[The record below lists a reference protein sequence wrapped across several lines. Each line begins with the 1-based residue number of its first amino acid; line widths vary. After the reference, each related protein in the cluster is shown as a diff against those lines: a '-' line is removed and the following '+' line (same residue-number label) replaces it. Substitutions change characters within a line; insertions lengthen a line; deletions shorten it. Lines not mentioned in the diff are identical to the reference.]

1 MKKIGL
7 KNKLEGDE
15 LDLSMLNLTEIPVSE
30 IASLPKATKIDL
42 SSNQIVSLPPEFAT
56 KLPYITRLELGS
68 NKLRSLPDN
77 IDELKNLRHLD
88 LYNNQLTDLPVS
100 LCQLRNLRWL
110 DLKGNPLNS
119 GLKKAA
125 GDCLNQ
131 KECELAARRVLAYLK
146 RFHIQMENEKLERLK
161 KEKEKEAARQRAE
174 EEQIAKK
181 RAERKAAKEKRKEE
195 HKAFMESQ
203 KHQSNGSAAAEQKYV
218 AMPKTTVTASKNK
231 KNKSKKGGSWL
242 GWFNMIL
249 FFCLLGATGYGL
261 YVYTEGNLSLD
272 GLKAAYPRIADNAQ
286 VLANLTVEAFQPD
299 NLKETVQTVF
309 QVVKETSITAWAKL
323 EEYTGDLS
331 MYTGPVVAA
340 MAKAWVWT
348 QEITISIYNWLVE
361 NIDWNAII
369 GALNAAWRF
378 LYDQWMVVCEE
389 LSKNKTF
396 MSVVEAIKGYSVIVW
411 ENLLYIWAA
420 LCHQLSVAIEYIQE
434 EGPGILASVK
444 NQATSTLDSAKQ
456 SIEGLMK

>member
-15 LDLSMLNLTEIPVSE
+15 LDLSMLNLTEVPVSE

-42 SSNQIVSLPPEFAT
+42 SSNQIVSLPQDFAPR
-56 KLPYITRLELGS
+56 LAHITRLELGS

-77 IDELKNLRHLD
+77 IDQLTNLRHLD
-88 LYNNQLTDLPVS
+88 LYNNQLTDLPVG

-131 KECELAARRVLAYLK
+131 KECELAARRVVAYLK
-146 RFHIQMENEKLERLK
+146 RFHIQMENEKLERVK

-174 EEQIAKK
+174 EEQQAKK
-181 RAERKAAKEKRKEE
+181 RAERKAAKEKRKQE

-203 KHQSNGSAAAEQKYV
+203 KHQANGSAAAEQKYV
-218 AMPKTTVTASKNK
+218 AMPKAAPSVSKNK

-242 GWFNMIL
+242 GWLNVLL
-249 FFCLLGATGYGL
+249 FLCLVGATGYGL
-261 YVYTEGNLSLD
+261 YVYTDGDLSPD
-272 GLKAAYPRIADNAQ
+272 GIKAAYPRIVENAQ

-299 NLKETVQTVF
+299 NLKETVQTVS
-309 QVVKETSITAWAKL
+309 QVIRDTSFTAWAKL

-340 MAKAWVWT
+340 MARAWVWT
-348 QEITISIYNWLVE
+348 QEITIWIYNWLVE
-361 NIDWNAII
+361 NIDWNSII
-369 GALNAAWRF
+369 GALSSAWRF
-378 LYDQWMVVCEE
+378 IYDQWLVLCAE

-396 MSVVEAIKGYSVIVW
+396 MSGVEAIKGYSVSVW
-411 ENLLYIWAA
+411 ENLGYIWVA
-420 LCHQLSVAIEYIQE
+420 LCHQLSVAVEYVQE

-444 NQATSTLDSAKQ
+444 DQATSTLYSAKQ
-456 SIEGLMK
+456 SIEGLIK